1 MKAPEMRQNV
11 LSALEK
17 WSDQPIR
24 ELPSMDLDL
33 AVAYGAAYYGLAR
46 QGKGIRIRAGINRT
60 YYIGVESSMPA
71 VPGIP
76 TPMKAL
82 CVVPFGME
90 EGSEAEIR
98 NKEFGLVVGE
108 PAVFHLL
115 AATHNKNDAAGEIVE
130 DWSGDIQEVATL
142 EVSLPASSDAGGGTV
157 IPVWLESK
165 VTEVGTLELWCVSRD
180 DDRRWKLEFD
190 VRA

>member
-1 MKAPEMRQNV
+1 
-11 LSALEK
+11 
-17 WSDQPIR
+17 
-24 ELPSMDLDL
+24 
-33 AVAYGAAYYGLAR
+33 
-46 QGKGIRIRAGINRT
+46 
-60 YYIGVESSMPA
+60 MPA

-82 CVVPFGME
+82 CVVPFGTE
-90 EGSEAEIR
+90 EGSEAEMR

-115 AATHNKNDAAGEIVE
+115 ASDSRKEDPSGDIVD
-130 DWSGDIQEVATL
+130 DWSGEIEEIATM
-142 EVSLPASSDAGGGTV
+142 EADLPATDADAGGTV
-157 IPVWLESK
+157 IPVWLQSN

-190 VRA
+190 VREKE